1 MARTPDPP
9 SPAPCGGEPNWQ
21 LEVFGLV
28 RADLGTVEVLAVAA
42 LTARRFGAQP
52 TIRNCSLDLRRV
64 IALVGLDEVLPC
76 SADSAVEAGRQA
88 EQWEHARGV
97 EEEGDARDAVT

>member
-9 SPAPCGGEPNWQ
+9 PQGAGDGEPNWQ
-21 LEVFGLV
+21 LEARGLV

-52 TIRNCSLDLRRV
+52 IIRNCSLDLRRV
-64 IALVGLDEVLPC
+64 VALVGLDEVLPC
-76 SADSAVEAGRQA
+76 SANSAVEAGRQT
-88 EQWEHARGV
+88 EQREHARGV
-97 EEEGDARDAVT
+97 EEKDDARDAVT

>member
-9 SPAPCGGEPNWQ
+9 PQIAGDGQPNCQ
-21 LEVFGLV
+21 LDARGLV
-28 RADLGTVEVLAVAA
+28 RADLGTVEVLAAAA
-42 LTARRFGAQP
+42 LTARRLGAQL

-76 SADSAVEAGRQA
+76 SADSAAQAGRQA
-88 EQWEHARGV
+88 EQREHARGV
-97 EEEGDARDAVT
+97 EEKGDARDAVT

>member
-1 MARTPDPP
+1 M
-9 SPAPCGGEPNWQ
+9 
-21 LEVFGLV
+21 

-88 EQWEHARGV
+88 ESWGHARGV